1 MGVCC
6 TRRIDRQAVS
16 LGDDISVDLF
26 QDAIEGEIFLCINC
40 RDYANC
46 GGTAGPDVWDSSTA
60 PVGSFA
66 ANGYG
71 LYDMAGNV
79 NEWCSDWYGSD
90 YYSNSPTKN
99 PPGPDTGSDR
109 VLRGGSWSRDTY
121 GLRVA
126 HRNVNSPNNRTYR
139 LGFRCVS
146 GSN

>member
-90 YYSNSPTKN
+90 YYSKSPLRN
-99 PPGPDTGSDR
+99 PQGPSSGRTR
-109 VLRGGSWSRDTY
+109 VLRGGSWLFSPLY
-121 GLRVA
+121 LRA
-126 HRNVNSPNNRTYR
+126 AYRVNSFPADAGNDI
-139 LGFRCVS
+139 GFRCVS
-146 GSN
+146 GF